1 MIFISLKWT
10 NRYHVRGDTTCKNR
24 ERKYI
29 NENNVHIFC
38 PDPPSVIKHNE
49 LYATNG
55 ACKLLYGVSGVVNLY
70 IIKLFY
76 YCYTG

>member
-1 MIFISLKWT
+1 MCIYFARIRRQL
-10 NRYHVRGDTTCKNR
+10 
-24 ERKYI
+24 
-29 NENNVHIFC
+29 
-38 PDPPSVIKHNE
+38 KHNK

-76 YCYTG
+76 YCYTGWSSGGSGGGD